1 MRRLL
6 GLLPALLCLP
16 ACDPDC
22 ADPARLDGLW
32 AVAMGPADDQ
42 AALTVA
48 QGDVPDERALLW
60 ESLANGTREWEITH
74 VPASGRT
81 TVLIGDQTFRAT
93 REQGA
98 DNCNELA
105 VRFSGT
111 WQGEA
116 EHRFDL
122 RTDLVWR
129 GDTMAGTFTYSDSWA
144 LGGAAGTVE
153 IPLGE
158 LTARRVQGDT
168 GQ

>member
-1 MRRLL
+1 MRR
-6 GLLPALLCLP
+6 LPALLSAGLALP

-32 AVAMGPADDQ
+32 EVALGPADDR

-48 QGDVPDERALLW
+48 QGEVHDERALLW
-60 ESLANGTREWEITH
+60 AALPNGTRGWELTH

-81 TVLIGDQTFRAT
+81 TVLVEGQTYRAT

-98 DNCNELA
+98 ENCNELA
-105 VRFSGT
+105 LRFSGT

-122 RTDLVWR
+122 RAQLVWR
-129 GDTMAGTFTYSDSWA
+129 GESMAGTYSYSDTWTQE
-144 LGGAAGTVE
+144 GAAGTLE

-158 LTARRVQGDT
+158 LTARRAAGDS
-168 GQ
+168 GR